1 MRLLA
6 LLIINRGP
14 PGGESINGI
23 GFTRESSSLQDCDNE
38 RSLYVLDTIVKLTQS
53 RLHLPLLLI
62 NISII
67 IQSFPPSIPD
77 KFSSLDL
84 REKQDESIKK
94 NSMKRITLEDVCTV
108 DISRGYFYDRMRKRS
123 NLRDKERE
131 RGRERGLDLPHRSVE
146 RVNGGRE
153 EDVGWNGRARRRTV
167 ARSQISRRPFP
178 RFEVSRS

>member
-23 GFTRESSSLQDCDNE
+23 GFTRESSSLRDSDNE

-67 IQSFPPSIPD
+67 IQSFPPSIPE

-131 RGRERGLDLPHRSVE
+131 RGNEVWIYRIEAWSALMAGARKTLVGTVGHV
-146 RVNGGRE
+146 GGQWLGHKYPGVRF
-153 EDVGWNGRARRRTV
+153 RA
-167 ARSQISRRPFP
+167 SR
-178 RFEVSRS
+178 